1 MDHMMNVEQV
11 AERLGTS
18 PRFVRRL
25 VAERRIAFNKLG
37 RHVRFSATDVEDFIQ
52 AGRVEPWPSDDG
64 RPALPQRAS
73 VN

>member
-1 MDHMMNVEQV
+1 MDRMLNIDQV

-25 VAERRIAFNKLG
+25 VAERRIAFNKVG
-37 RHVRFSATDVEDFIQ
+37 RHIRFNVADVEQFIR
-52 AGRVEPWPSDDG
+52 AGRVDPWPS
-64 RPALPQRAS
+64 

>member
-25 VAERRIAFNKLG
+25 IAEWRIAFNKVG
-37 RHVRFSATDVEDFIQ
+37 RHVRFSLTDVEDFIQ
-52 AGRVEPWPSDDG
+52 AGRVEPWPNDE
-64 RPALPQRAS
+64 RHMTLPRRAS